1 MLCKILNK
9 FSCFDACKCGLQNN
23 FAPLLRDP
31 VNFRLKWESR
41 PEYRDKINLIMGY
54 KKLGNELVLSSFKY
68 LNPDMHTAKRI
79 LTVLLKGHHYKEQY
93 RKMNNG

>member
-1 MLCKILNK
+1 
-9 FSCFDACKCGLQNN
+9 
-23 FAPLLRDP
+23 
-31 VNFRLKWESR
+31 
-41 PEYRDKINLIMGY
+41 MGY